1 MGQWA
6 TQQIVPRIIPRI
18 IQEIAQRLTWGIG
31 LGVVQ
36 GMRQRAG
43 CLQRLGCL
51 CLSVVLISGLMWGW
65 FPAAAEAAIAQ
76 PDRIPLTLDLL
87 QERVKNPLQTEGIRI
102 IDLSRFSIDLRPE
115 NAALRDQFYTL
126 VPALLRKPGN
136 PTGLDLSYSQIQGD
150 FKISQV
156 GVRAPL
162 YGDSLSPI
170 FTPAEQERLK
180 RDRILLSQLSTL
192 SQSLLSPNAASPSTP
207 LQITVFRG
215 PLKLIQTQFLGPADF
230 SNTFFL
236 NRLEAQSAQFTQGGD
251 YFQSRFSQT
260 ASFSGAVFGREAR
273 FRSSLFFGK
282 AEFNQVQFQ
291 GDVNFQSSEF
301 QTTANFNQASF
312 ARGANFTRIQWQG
325 NADFAAARWQDAVAF
340 TRSNFGQS
348 LFFPDATFERVALFR
363 EVQFA
368 RPVNLRGAAFLERA
382 DFGYTSFAKGAYL
395 NIPGLKFDSDR
406 AKIVGNPGQISKVL
420 SVPTLQGNENLL
432 RELVRNFRKLEQIP
446 DANYLEFAR
455 ERLRLKEIGQQL
467 FGVNVNTANAVRLG
481 QIGFSE
487 NQAQSI
493 LQRRVQQPFRS
504 PAEVLN
510 LDSVD
515 LATYI
520 SVRDRIVARDVVSP
534 GREAV
539 MVLAMASSWVGLNLL
554 LLLSRYGTDFWLI
567 FGIGLVAIAYFG
579 LLFWFVDRWR
589 RVIPKPILPTVPE
602 SIWVTSCFCVVSFLG
617 LVSIFR
623 SADQPWWT
631 LLCLAV
637 LIIPVPTVL
646 LVQLYSIGRFHD
658 RLEESYFTEEG
669 SLRQLRI
676 LIGRLPIL
684 PRFEMFRERYLP
696 ILWDRRWNWLNY
708 FDFSLNN
715 LLKFGFN
722 DLRLRD
728 EDVPGLVSG
737 LVWYQWA
744 IGLLYIALLL
754 WTLSRTIPGLNVL
767 IYFR

>member
-1 MGQWA
+1 MLW
-6 TQQIVPRIIPRI
+6 IYV
-18 IQEIAQRLTWGIG
+18 L
-31 LGVVQ
+31 
-36 GMRQRAG
+36 
-43 CLQRLGCL
+43 L
-51 CLSVVLISGLMWGW
+51 CLAWTM
-65 FPAAAEAAIAQ
+65 PAQAAIAQ
-76 PDRIPLTLDLL
+76 PDRVPLTLEVL
-87 QERVKNPLQTEGIRI
+87 QERIKNPLTTEGVRVIDLSGFI
-102 IDLSRFSIDLRPE
+102 IDLRTE
-115 NAALRDQFYTL
+115 NVAFREQFYML
-126 VPALLRKPGN
+126 VQAQLRKPGN
-136 PTGLDLSYSQIQGD
+136 PAGLDLSYSLVQGD
-150 FKISQV
+150 FKISLL
-156 GVRAPL
+156 GLRAPL

-170 FTPAEQERLK
+170 FTLAEQAQLK
-180 RDRILLSQLSTL
+180 RDRRLLSQLSTL
-192 SQSLLSPNAASPSTP
+192 SQSLLTPSGGNQAVP

-215 PLKLIQTQFLGPADF
+215 PLKMIQTRFMGAVDF
-230 SNTFFL
+230 TNTFFL
-236 NRLEAQSAQFTQGGD
+236 NRLESQNAQFLQGCD
-251 YFQSRFSQT
+251 YFQSRFSQ
-260 ASFSGAVFGREAR
+260 ASSFSGVMFARDVR
-273 FRSSLFFGK
+273 FRSSIFFGK
-282 AEFNQVQFQ
+282 ADFAQVQFQ
-291 GDVNFQSSEF
+291 GEANFQSSEF
-301 QTTANFNQASF
+301 QGTANFNQSTF
-312 ARGANFTRIQWQG
+312 QKPANFTRVQWQG
-325 NADFAAARWQDAVAF
+325 NADFAAVRWQDQASF

-348 LFFPDATFERVALFR
+348 LFLPDATFERSVLFR

-368 RPVNLRGAAFLERA
+368 RPVNLRGASFMERA

-446 DANYLEFAR
+446 DANYLEFIR
-455 ERLRLKEIGQQL
+455 ERLRLREIRQQL
-467 FGVNVNTANAVRLG
+467 FGVNVNTASVVQLSNV
-481 QIGFSE
+481 GFSAS
-487 NQAQSI
+487 QIAAI
-493 LQRRVQQPFRS
+493 MQRRVQQPFRS
-504 PAEVLN
+504 PADVLN
-510 LDSVD
+510 LERVD
-515 LATYI
+515 LATFI
-520 SVRDRIVARDVVSP
+520 NVRDRIIARDVVSP
-534 GREAV
+534 GREALIR
-539 MVLAMASSWVGLNLL
+539 LATAYVWLGLSLL

-589 RVIPKPILPTVPE
+589 RIVPTPILPTVSE
-602 SIWVTSCFCVVSFLG
+602 SIWVTSCFSVVSFLG
-617 LVSIFR
+617 FGAIFR
-623 SADQPWWT
+623 AADQPWLT
-631 LLCLAV
+631 LLCLSV
-637 LIIPVPTVL
+637 LIIPVPTL
-646 LVQLYSIGRFHD
+646 LTIRLYITGRYHD
-658 RLEESYFTEEG
+658 KLNESYFMEEG

-728 EDVPGLVSG
+728 EFVPGLVSG

>member
-1 MGQWA
+1 MSLAW
-6 TQQIVPRIIPRI
+6 TMP
-18 IQEIAQRLTWGIG
+18 AQ
-31 LGVVQ
+31 
-36 GMRQRAG
+36 
-43 CLQRLGCL
+43 
-51 CLSVVLISGLMWGW
+51 
-65 FPAAAEAAIAQ
+65 AAIAQ
-76 PDRIPLTLDLL
+76 PDRIPLTLEIL
-87 QERVKNPLQTEGIRI
+87 QERIKNPLTAEGVRV
-102 IDLSRFSIDLRPE
+102 IDLSRFIIDLRTE
-115 NAALRDQFYTL
+115 NVAFREQFYML
-126 VPALLRKPGN
+126 VQAQLRKPGN
-136 PTGLDLSYSQIQGD
+136 PAGLDLSYSLVQGD
-150 FKISQV
+150 FKISLL
-156 GVRAPL
+156 GLRAPL

-170 FTPAEQERLK
+170 FTPAEQEQLK
-180 RDRILLSQLSTL
+180 RDRRLLSQLSTL
-192 SQSLLSPNAASPSTP
+192 SQSLLTPPGGNQTVP

-215 PLKLIQTQFLGPADF
+215 PLKMIQTRFMGAVDF
-230 SNTFFL
+230 TNTFFL
-236 NRLEAQSAQFTQGGD
+236 NRLESQNAQFLQGCD

-260 ASFSGAVFGREAR
+260 SSFSGAMFARDVR
-273 FRSSLFFGK
+273 FRSSIFFGK
-282 AEFNQVQFQ
+282 ADFAQVQFQ
-291 GDVNFQSSEF
+291 GEANFQSSEF
-301 QTTANFNQASF
+301 QGTANFNQSTF
-312 ARGANFTRIQWQG
+312 QKPANFTRVQWLG
-325 NADFAAARWQDAVAF
+325 NADFAAVRWQDQASF

-348 LFFPDATFERVALFR
+348 LFLPDAIFERSVLFR

-368 RPVNLRGAAFLERA
+368 LPVNLRGAFFMERA

-446 DANYLEFAR
+446 DANYLEFIR
-455 ERLRLKEIGQQL
+455 ERLRLKEIRQQL
-467 FGVNVNTANAVRLG
+467 FGVNVNTASVVQLSNV
-481 QIGFSE
+481 GFSAS
-487 NQAQSI
+487 QIAAI
-493 LQRRVQQPFRS
+493 VQRRVQNPFRS
-504 PAEVLN
+504 PADVLN
-510 LDSVD
+510 LERVD
-515 LATYI
+515 LATFI
-520 SVRDRIVARDVVSP
+520 NVRDRIVARDVVSP
-534 GREAV
+534 GREAL
-539 MVLAMASSWVGLNLL
+539 MRLATAYNWLGLSLL

-589 RVIPKPILPTVPE
+589 RIVPSPILPTVSE
-602 SIWVTSCFCVVSFLG
+602 SIWVTSCFSVVSFLG
-617 LVSIFR
+617 LGAIFR
-623 SADQPWWT
+623 ASDQPWLT
-631 LLCLAV
+631 VLCLSV
-637 LIIPVPTVL
+637 LIIPVPTL
-646 LVQLYSIGRFHD
+646 LTVRLYVTGRYHD
-658 RLEESYFTEEG
+658 KLNESYFMEEG

-728 EDVPGLVSG
+728 EFVPGLVSG

>member
-1 MGQWA
+1 M
-6 TQQIVPRIIPRI
+6 P
-18 IQEIAQRLTWGIG
+18 AQ
-31 LGVVQ
+31 
-36 GMRQRAG
+36 
-43 CLQRLGCL
+43 
-51 CLSVVLISGLMWGW
+51 
-65 FPAAAEAAIAQ
+65 AAIAQ
-76 PDRIPLTLDLL
+76 PDRIPLTLEIL
-87 QERVKNPLQTEGIRI
+87 QERIKNPLTAEGVRV
-102 IDLSRFSIDLRPE
+102 IDLSRFIIDLRTE
-115 NAALRDQFYTL
+115 NVAFREQFYML
-126 VPALLRKPGN
+126 VQAQLRKPGN
-136 PTGLDLSYSQIQGD
+136 PAGLDLSYSLVQGD
-150 FKISQV
+150 FKISLL
-156 GVRAPL
+156 GLRAPL

-170 FTPAEQERLK
+170 FTPAEQEQLK
-180 RDRILLSQLSTL
+180 RDRRLLSQLSTL
-192 SQSLLSPNAASPSTP
+192 SQSLLTPPGGNQTVP

-215 PLKLIQTQFLGPADF
+215 PLKMIQTRFMGAVDF
-230 SNTFFL
+230 TNTFFL
-236 NRLEAQSAQFTQGGD
+236 NRLESQNAQFLQGCD

-260 ASFSGAVFGREAR
+260 SSFSGAMFARDVR
-273 FRSSLFFGK
+273 FRSSIFFGK
-282 AEFNQVQFQ
+282 ADFAQVQFQ
-291 GDVNFQSSEF
+291 GEANFQSSEF
-301 QTTANFNQASF
+301 QGTANFNQSTF
-312 ARGANFTRIQWQG
+312 QKPANFTRVQWLG
-325 NADFAAARWQDAVAF
+325 NADFAAVRWQDQASF

-348 LFFPDATFERVALFR
+348 LFLPDAIFERSVLFR

-368 RPVNLRGAAFLERA
+368 LPVNLRGAFFMERA

-446 DANYLEFAR
+446 DANYLEFIR
-455 ERLRLKEIGQQL
+455 ERLRLKEIRQQL
-467 FGVNVNTANAVRLG
+467 FGVNVNTASVVQLSNV
-481 QIGFSE
+481 GFSAS
-487 NQAQSI
+487 QIAAI
-493 LQRRVQQPFRS
+493 VQRRVQNPFRS
-504 PAEVLN
+504 PADVLN
-510 LDSVD
+510 LERVD
-515 LATYI
+515 LATFI
-520 SVRDRIVARDVVSP
+520 NVRDRIVARDVVSP
-534 GREAV
+534 GREAL
-539 MVLAMASSWVGLNLL
+539 MRLATAYNWLGLSLL

-589 RVIPKPILPTVPE
+589 RIVPSPILPTVSE
-602 SIWVTSCFCVVSFLG
+602 SIWVTSCFSVVSFLG
-617 LVSIFR
+617 LGAIFR
-623 SADQPWWT
+623 ASDQPWLT
-631 LLCLAV
+631 VLCLSV
-637 LIIPVPTVL
+637 LIIPVPTL
-646 LVQLYSIGRFHD
+646 LTVRLYVTGRYHD
-658 RLEESYFTEEG
+658 KLNESYFMEEG

-728 EDVPGLVSG
+728 EFVPGLVSG